1 VSEVVVVSPV
11 PAEPSVARLLVLL
24 GERDTLI
31 VAQSQALAEL
41 TALVAELRARLGQN
55 PRNSS
60 RPPSSEGYAKPAP
73 RSQRRASGRRPGK
86 QDGEPGTTL
95 RRRAHPDVVVEHRP
109 GRCSGC
115 GSALAGA
122 PVVSLERRQVLE
134 LPAVTMTVTEHRI
147 EHRRCGCG
155 TVTMAE
161 VPAGVNAP
169 VQYGPGV
176 HAVALYL
183 VAGQHLPLARAAA
196 TLADLLAAPVSVG
209 TVASMIVAG
218 AEGLGTFTEAVRAQL
233 AAAPVVH
240 VDETGLRVDGGLAW
254 VHSASTKQLSL
265 FTAHARRGVQAMDD
279 AGVLPDFTGV
289 AVHDGW
295 KPYRHYS
302 SDPATGPGPT
312 HGLCNAHHLREL
324 CAVTETALVTGI
336 DQDWAAGL
344 AGLLVEIHDT
354 VEAGRAAGGRG
365 LAPRLLAT
373 YQARYQRLIRAG
385 RTANPATPGRRNTV
399 AANLLNRLDTQRAD
413 VLRFATDWRVPFDNN
428 LAERDT
434 RMVKLRQKISGC
446 LRTHAGAQAF
456 CTLRSYLS
464 TAAKNGHNSLDVLRQ
479 LTDGHPWLPEP
490 TTC

>member
-1 VSEVVVVSPV
+1 MVSPV
-11 PAEPSVARLLVLL
+11 PAEPSVAQLLVLL
-24 GERDTLI
+24 AERDTLI
-31 VAQSQALAEL
+31 VAQSQALSEL
-41 TALVAELRARLGQN
+41 TAQLAELRARVRKN

-60 RPPSSEGYAKPAP
+60 RPPSSEGYDKPAP

-86 QDGEPGTTL
+86 QDGAAGTTL
-95 RRRAHPDVVVEHRP
+95 RRREDPDVVVEHRP
-109 GRCSGC
+109 GQCSGC
-115 GSALAGA
+115 GAGLSAA
-122 PVVSLERRQVLE
+122 PVVSTERRQVFE
-134 LPAVTMTVTEHRI
+134 SPAVALTVTEHRI

-176 HAVALYL
+176 NAFALYL

-209 TVASMIVAG
+209 TVASMIVTA
-218 AEGLGTFTEAVRAQL
+218 AEGLGTFTETVRSRL

-240 VDETGLRVDGGLAW
+240 FDETGLRVEGRLAW
-254 VHSASTKQLSL
+254 VHSASTATLSL
-265 FTAHARRGVQAMDD
+265 FTAHARRGVPAMDD
-279 AGVLPDFTGV
+279 AGVLPTFTGV

-302 SDPATGPGPT
+302 GDPATGAGPV

-324 CAVTETALVTGI
+324 CAVTETAQASGAE
-336 DQDWAAGL
+336 QDWAERL

-354 VEAGRAAGGRG
+354 VEEGRAAGGRG
-365 LAPRLLAT
+365 LAPALLGA
-373 YQARYQRLIRAG
+373 YQARYERLIRAG
-385 RTANPATPGRRNTV
+385 HTANPATPGRRNTV
-399 AANLLNRLDTQRAD
+399 AANLLNRLDTQRED

-428 LAERDT
+428 LAERDI

-456 CTLRSYLS
+456 CTLRSYLA

-479 LTDGHPWLPEP
+479 LADGHP
-490 TTC
+490 